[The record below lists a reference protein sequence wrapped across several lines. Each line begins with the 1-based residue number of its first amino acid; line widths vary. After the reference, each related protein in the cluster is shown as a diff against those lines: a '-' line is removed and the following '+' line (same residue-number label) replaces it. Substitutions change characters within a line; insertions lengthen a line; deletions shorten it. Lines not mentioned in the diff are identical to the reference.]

1 MDMAKKDKKQNE
13 NSNIKDLVPKDT
25 DLKYYGYEPNFI
37 MQPEDDVRD
46 GALAKSFTW
55 YSRFFDKKDAKEMM
69 AQYLEWLKQDSHAK
83 LMRRVHDNEFMV
95 TLCWLARMNMRGLE
109 LTEHESHILSN
120 EVTRL
125 LETTAKP
132 EVIKKEDTIVK
143 PNVQEIMRTRAHEVC
158 GELEGAFDDYLISRT
173 KKQNLPDVVGILTEK
188 NILPQHTSIL
198 LETWQK
204 KMEEFQSVYNS
215 KDKDL
220 VLGYS
225 HLTKTQ
231 IKNLVK
237 FCESIINE
245 INGYVNIK
253 KSQQPIRKKKILS
266 PEQQTKNIKFQ
277 LKDEKLKLRSIL
289 PSKLIGATEIWVYDT
304 AKRRLS
310 YYIAD
315 THSQVMTV
323 KGNTILGFDVVQSG
337 TKTLRKPEEQLKELM
352 SSGKTAARKFF
363 KDIKTLLTQPSGRM
377 GETIIILKV
386 F

>member
-1 MDMAKKDKKQNE
+1 
-13 NSNIKDLVPKDT
+13 
-25 DLKYYGYEPNFI
+25 
-37 MQPEDDVRD
+37 
-46 GALAKSFTW
+46 
-55 YSRFFDKKDAKEMM
+55 
-69 AQYLEWLKQDSHAK
+69 
-83 LMRRVHDNEFMV
+83 
-95 TLCWLARMNMRGLE
+95 
-109 LTEHESHILSN
+109 
-120 EVTRL
+120 
-125 LETTAKP
+125 
-132 EVIKKEDTIVK
+132 
-143 PNVQEIMRTRAHEVC
+143 MRTRAHEVC

-237 FCESIINE
+237 FCESIIHE

-277 LKDEKLKLRSIL
+277 LKDEKLGLRSIL

-315 THSQVMTV
+315 AHSQVMTV

-352 SSGKTAARKFF
+352 SSGKPAARKFF